1 MSIFGVISR
10 MRENSGKMRTRI
22 TRNKDSFYAM
32 SMIMIF
38 RHLYIFILFVA
49 LSICHFVTLHNIVL
63 FTSNRLKRF
72 RFSLGILI
80 GVITSRVNVHF
91 CSFIYAKTHC
101 ITVLNWILFEL
112 IWVNEN
118 LIYGIINVSV
128 WNIMVIAQNRG
139 YVCIHRSSSLL
150 LLKVKTR
157 KWTQ

>member
-1 MSIFGVISR
+1 MSVFGVISR

-38 RHLYIFILFVA
+38 RHLYIFIFFVA

-101 ITVLNWILFEL
+101 ITVLNWILF
-112 IWVNEN
+112 
-118 LIYGIINVSV
+118 IYGIINVSV
-128 WNIMVIAQNRG
+128 WNIMVIARNRG
-139 YVCIHRSSSLL
+139 
-150 LLKVKTR
+150 
-157 KWTQ
+157 

>member
-1 MSIFGVISR
+1 MSIFRVISR

-118 LIYGIINVSV
+118 LIYGIINISV
-128 WNIMVIAQNRG
+128 WNIMVIARNRG
-139 YVCIHRSSSLL
+139 
-150 LLKVKTR
+150 
-157 KWTQ
+157 

>member
-1 MSIFGVISR
+1 MHLKERIRISHCVKSVHIR
-10 MRENSGKMRTRI
+10 SYFPNAGKFGKMRTRI

-101 ITVLNWILFEL
+101 ITVLNWILF
-112 IWVNEN
+112 
-118 LIYGIINVSV
+118 IYGIINVSV
-128 WNIMVIAQNRG
+128 WNIMVIARNRG
-139 YVCIHRSSSLL
+139 
-150 LLKVKTR
+150 
-157 KWTQ
+157 

>member
-118 LIYGIINVSV
+118 SIYGIINVSV
-128 WNIMVIAQNRG
+128 WNIMVIARNRG
-139 YVCIHRSSSLL
+139 
-150 LLKVKTR
+150 
-157 KWTQ
+157 

>member
-128 WNIMVIAQNRG
+128 WNIMVIARNRG
-139 YVCIHRSSSLL
+139 
-150 LLKVKTR
+150 
-157 KWTQ
+157 

>member
-1 MSIFGVISR
+1 MSIFRVISR

-80 GVITSRVNVHF
+80 GVITSMVNVHF

-128 WNIMVIAQNRG
+128 WNIMVIARNRG
-139 YVCIHRSSSLL
+139 
-150 LLKVKTR
+150 
-157 KWTQ
+157 